1 MGNPLLL
8 GLGEVIS
15 ERVTTPAI
23 SVLYNRHEA
32 NKCKSKYKVTKVN
45 VISLSVCDGY
55 IGVPLRQ
62 GSYFHVN
69 RIYLKGIISVL
80 ALSFEIY
87 IK

>member
-1 MGNPLLL
+1 MKKN
-8 GLGEVIS
+8 
-15 ERVTTPAI
+15 
-23 SVLYNRHEA
+23 YNV
-32 NKCKSKYKVTKVN
+32 KKVN
-45 VISLSVCDGY
+45 VILLSVCDGY

-80 ALSFEIY
+80 ALSLEIY